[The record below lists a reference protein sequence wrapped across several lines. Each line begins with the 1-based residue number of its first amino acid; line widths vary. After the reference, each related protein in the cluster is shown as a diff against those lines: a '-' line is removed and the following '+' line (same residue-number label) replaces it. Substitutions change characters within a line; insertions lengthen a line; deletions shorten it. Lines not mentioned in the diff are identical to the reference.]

1 MKTKINADFEST
13 QTILKMK
20 LEKKKT
26 ILKNKLIKLKEEKD
40 RVEGKGKVGAEFKK
54 QKKVKELRKKD
65 ESGEEVD
72 YDAIINN
79 AKKK

>member
-40 RVEGKGKVGAEFKK
+40 RVEGKGKVGTEFKK